1 MSRVT
6 TIRDALVSM
15 LQGIDGSGDYTL
27 DLSTR
32 THKGQ
37 PPMQSLP
44 TGGSAYIWRGPADWK
59 RGENAP
65 VNAWDTRV
73 QWNVSI
79 FGVTGADSESRE
91 EWLDTAEADLLTA
104 IDAAL
109 STGGA
114 LASASVMD
122 VDGIVIT
129 PLYGSQ
135 PNAPDPVGIWATF
148 VTLDISGDG
157 VY

>member
-6 TIRDALVSM
+6 AIRDALVSM
-15 LQGIDGSGDYTL
+15 LQVIDGTGDYTL
-27 DLSTR
+27 NLSTR

-37 PPMQSLP
+37 PPFASLP
-44 TGGSAYIWRGPADWK
+44 TGGSAYVWRAAADWQ

-73 QWNVSI
+73 TWNISI

-104 IDAAL
+104 IDTAL
-109 STGGA
+109 ASGGA
-114 LASASVMD
+114 LASISVMD
-122 VDGIVIT
+122 LDGITVT

-148 VTLDISGDG
+148 RTLDISGDG